1 MKKTRQIFVVTHNA
15 NICFNADAD
24 TVIICEKDGNEF
36 KFSQYV
42 LEEEKKVNYNKID
55 VGTINERPIII
66 ASEIL
71 EGGKEALRKRVQ
83 KIGYQDLVYKE
94 EHDG

>member
-1 MKKTRQIFVVTHNA
+1 MDI
-15 NICFNADAD
+15 
-24 TVIICEKDGNEF
+24 
-36 KFSQYV
+36 
-42 LEEEKKVNYNKID
+42 
-55 VGTINERPIII
+55 GTINERPIII

-94 EHDG
+94 EQDG